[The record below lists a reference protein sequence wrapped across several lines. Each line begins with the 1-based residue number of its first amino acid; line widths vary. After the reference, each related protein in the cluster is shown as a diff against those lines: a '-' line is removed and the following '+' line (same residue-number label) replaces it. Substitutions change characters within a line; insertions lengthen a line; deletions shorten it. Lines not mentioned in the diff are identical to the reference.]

1 MASRAFQPTTWLV
14 LLIALMVSA
23 ALSGTVADAAR
34 ISGTITT
41 SALVVIYAVL
51 TVSAVGVAWTLRPQN
66 AHDRAQTGAGAF
78 GAAKKPAKM
87 RSRDLS
93 TRAAALCTVHTTH
106 KTHKTR
112 KTRTAALIA
121 LTDGLLAVLV
131 LAAQVGPARA
141 YACTSDADCKY
152 SACDDGDGRCR
163 DGTCVSSF
171 SNRVHLHA
179 IPCTEPKSKHCMP
192 VRLICERQCWR

>member
-93 TRAAALCTVHTTH
+93 TRAAALCTVHTAH

-112 KTRTAALIA
+112 TAASIA
-121 LTDGLLAVLV
+121 LTGGLLAVLV
-131 LAAQVGPARA
+131 LAAQVVPARA
-141 YACTSDADCKY
+141 YACTSNAHCKY
-152 SACDDGDGRCR
+152 STCQRVNGFCR
-163 DGTCVSSF
+163 SGSCVSSL

-179 IPCTEPKSKHCMP
+179 IPCTEPKSKHAMSAW
-192 VRLICERQCWR
+192 LICERRH